1 MSYIGESRK
10 GLNRPWEMVLCLEE
24 SDCQLLLK
32 AVQKIAIH
40 SRKNYEKW
48 KDIQDGGEM
57 TTRQET
63 ALMKAEENMENADEL
78 YGNIKAF
85 LVRVAKSEECI
96 NQIMKEAGNEN

>member
-10 GLNRPWEMVLCLEE
+10 DYDKPREMVLCLEE

-32 AVQKIAIH
+32 AVQKIAILT
-40 SRKNYEKW
+40 RKNYEKW
-48 KDIQDGGEM
+48 RDIHDGGEM

-63 ALMKAEENMENADEL
+63 ALMKAENTMENADEL

-85 LVRVAKSEECI
+85 LDR
-96 NQIMKEAGNEN
+96 KERR

>member
-10 GLNRPWEMVLCLEE
+10 DYDKPWEMVLCLEE

-32 AVQKIAIH
+32 AVQKIAILT
-40 SRKNYEKW
+40 RKNYEKW
-48 KDIQDGGEM
+48 RDIHDGGEM

-63 ALMKAEENMENADEL
+63 ALMKAENTMENADEL

-85 LVRVAKSEECI
+85 LDR
-96 NQIMKEAGNEN
+96 KERR

>member
-10 GLNRPWEMVLCLEE
+10 DYDKSWEMVLCLEE

-32 AVQKIAIH
+32 AVQKIAILT
-40 SRKNYEKW
+40 RKNYKKW
-48 KDIQDGGEM
+48 RDIHDGGEM

-63 ALMKAEENMENADEL
+63 ALMKAENTMENADEL

-85 LVRVAKSEECI
+85 LDW
-96 NQIMKEAGNEN
+96 KERR